1 MNKVYF
7 IACSSRTQGQAN
19 NQSYPI
25 TKLFSLHLVNL
36 FTLDSMMFYKYFLSQ
51 TICMASHE
59 TRLDLFVL
67 HIFVVVIL
75 PVFFSCS
82 HWRRCQIKLFLYLV
96 PFSPPS
102 LKYIHYCNGIDE
114 IRQRDGIKI
123 GSQTRSREP
132 LFKKKQRNR
141 KSRSPITD
149 FPLYILL
156 ERAATNAEKT
166 QKRKSCA
173 HLRSSLQSR
182 MFL

>member
-1 MNKVYF
+1 
-7 IACSSRTQGQAN
+7 
-19 NQSYPI
+19 
-25 TKLFSLHLVNL
+25 
-36 FTLDSMMFYKYFLSQ
+36 MFHKYFYHKLL
-51 TICMASHE
+51 E
-59 TRLDLFVL
+59 WRDTRHDYTFLFFTF
-67 HIFVVVIL
+67 IVVVIL
-75 PVFFSCS
+75 PV
-82 HWRRCQIKLFLYLV
+82 LFVQPLAPLPDKFILV

-102 LKYIHYCNGIDE
+102 LKNIHYYNGIDG
-114 IRQRDGIKI
+114 IRKRDGIKI

-132 LFKKKQRNR
+132 LFKKEQRNR

-149 FPLYILL
+149 SPLHILL